1 VNWST
6 TVRRTAIVVLLTLAS
21 IVVHEL
27 GHFVVYKIAGIPVKI
42 SLQSVRPV
50 GPVSPQVDRM
60 AKAGGP
66 TFSVVAAILCLVLVC
81 YGSAFVWVTAAFTNA
96 PIRLFPSV
104 MDLVHAV
111 KGVRPFSDEGDL
123 ALSWTTDPTGR
134 TLLVMAPLVLYV
146 ALTVAAGQRF
156 RFAKQRL
163 TALIGIYLLSLG
175 VDIGVVLIDEALH
188 PMAM

>member
-1 VNWST
+1 
-6 TVRRTAIVVLLTLAS
+6 
-21 IVVHEL
+21 
-27 GHFVVYKIAGIPVKI
+27 
-42 SLQSVRPV
+42 
-50 GPVSPQVDRM
+50 
-60 AKAGGP
+60 
-66 TFSVVAAILCLVLVC
+66 
-81 YGSAFVWVTAAFTNA
+81 
-96 PIRLFPSV
+96 